1 MSATGL
7 ANLDTSLQATNVWLH
22 DIMLRLGC
30 TDRETAYR
38 GLRAVLQAL
47 RDRLGVDA
55 VAHLGAQ
62 LPLIVRGIYYE
73 GWHPAGKPLKEHR
86 AAFLSHIAEAF
97 KFDSDADPE
106 RICYAVLGA
115 LEKHVTAGEV
125 EKVKACL
132 PIDLRE
138 LWP

>member
-7 ANLDTSLQATNVWLH
+7 ASFDTSIQTANVWLH
-22 DIMLRLGC
+22 DVMLRLGWI
-30 TDRETAYR
+30 DQDKAYR
-38 GLRAVLQAL
+38 GLRAVLHAL
-47 RDRLGVDA
+47 RDRLSVNA

-62 LPLIVRGIYYE
+62 LPLVLRGMYYE

-86 AAFLSHIAEAF
+86 AEFLSHIVEAF
-97 KFDSDADPE
+97 NFDSDADPE
-106 RICYAVLGA
+106 RICRAVLGT

-125 EKVKACL
+125 ENVKASL
-132 PIDLRE
+132 PNDLRE